1 MPYTT
6 GEATSVYDILEAI
19 DDFVVTQAGWV
30 RLDSKNQTY
39 RDEERTGN
47 VIWRASGD
55 GNDKIYIN
63 IRIPAD
69 GSGNIMMLDAY
80 AGYDDKLFYWE
91 QPGSLQQ
98 WLKSEG
104 EVEVNQPAFTITEEE
119 KFFYWIFATSYR
131 LIVVAR
137 MSIVYESMHIGFLNP
152 VSSERQYPYPMY
164 IAGNTIATGEIW
176 NNNRTGSLV
185 FPTRDTGWLRRADG
199 TWRSFESPAQF
210 PDWNKIGT
218 VFPYTAC
225 NKLLVPNYISS
236 SVGIQ
241 DNLLMIPVM
250 LMTNDPVDVNGL
262 IRGVFWVSG
271 TRDVAAE
278 QILTYDGSS
287 YMIFDNKMDR
297 GSNTYFCVALD

>member
-6 GEATSVYDILEAI
+6 GEANSIYDVLEAI
-19 DDFVVTQAGWV
+19 DEFVVTSAGWV
-30 RLDSKNQTY
+30 RLDKKTQTY
-39 RDEERTGN
+39 LDNERTGN
-47 VIWRASGD
+47 VIWRAPGD
-55 GNDKIYIN
+55 GNDKIYVN
-63 IRIPAD
+63 LRIPAD
-69 GSGNIMMLDAY
+69 GSGKIMMLDAY

-91 QPGSLQQ
+91 QPGSIQQ

-119 KFFYWIFATSYR
+119 RFFYWIFATSYR
-131 LIVVAR
+131 LIVVCR

-164 IAGNTIATGEIW
+164 VAGNTIATGEIW
-176 NNNRTGSLV
+176 NNNRTGSFV

-210 PDWNKIGT
+210 PDWKKIGT
-218 VFPYTAC
+218 LFPYTAC

-250 LMTNDPVDVNGL
+250 LMTNDPIDVNGL

-278 QILTYDGSS
+278 QILTYDNSS

-297 GSNTYFCVALD
+297 GSNTYFAVALD

>member
-30 RLDSKNQTY
+30 KLDSKNQIY
-39 RDEERTGN
+39 RDEERIGN

-69 GSGNIMMLDAY
+69 GSGNIMMLDSY

-104 EVEVNQPAFTITEEE
+104 EVEVNQPAFTVTEEE

-176 NNNRTGSLV
+176 NSNRTGSLV

-199 TWRSFESPAQF
+199 TWRSFESPAQY

-250 LMTNDPVDVNGL
+250 LMTNDPIDVNGL
-262 IRGVFWVSG
+262 IRGVYWVSG

>member
-6 GEATSVYDILEAI
+6 GEASNIYDVLEAI

-30 RLDSKNQTY
+30 KLDSKNQIY

-210 PDWNKIGT
+210 PDWNKLGT
-218 VFPYTAC
+218 VFPYTTC
-225 NKLLVPNYISS
+225 NKLLVPNYISN

-250 LMTNDPVDVNGL
+250 LMTNDPTDVNGL

>member
-30 RLDSKNQTY
+30 KLDSKNQTY